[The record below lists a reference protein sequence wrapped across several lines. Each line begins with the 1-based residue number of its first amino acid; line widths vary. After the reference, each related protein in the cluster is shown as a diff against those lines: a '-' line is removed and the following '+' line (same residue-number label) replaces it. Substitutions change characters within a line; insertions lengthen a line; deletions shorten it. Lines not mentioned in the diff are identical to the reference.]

1 LFFNKSETD
10 IWLRDRFEELEKND
24 SRFKVKHILSEP
36 NKSWTG
42 EVGRITKD
50 LVEQVAQ
57 SSTFTFICGP
67 RTFNDIASQLAKD
80 YHLEMHCF
88 QG

>member
-1 LFFNKSETD
+1 
-10 IWLRDRFEELEKND
+10 LRDRFEELQKND

-36 NKSWTG
+36 NKSLWTG

-57 SSTFTFICGP
+57 SSTFAFICGP
-67 RTFNDIASQLAKD
+67 RAFNDIASQLAKD
-80 YHLEMHCF
+80 CQLEMHCF